1 MQTPT
6 TTQKPVTREQAVAI
20 AELIKEQCD
29 AAYAELVA
37 MRAPD
42 PRVLD
47 GFRHPTHARRSASR
61 LRSGEFRPPKW
72 MPGTVEEL
80 AREYEYAAEYAEKLR
95 DVRRLAKTHKK
106 VQMHI
111 ANETF
116 ADVRLIFH
124 RMKEWL
130 RDPNLDE
137 VTAENILAL
146 HRERRRDLGRPKKKG
161 PRVGEGGVLIANGA
175 PAPHR

>member
-1 MQTPT
+1 MQTQMTP
-6 TTQKPVTREQAVAI
+6 KPVTREQAVAI

-29 AAYAELVA
+29 AMYAELVA
-37 MRAPD
+37 MPKPD
-42 PRVLD
+42 PEVID
-47 GFRHPTHARRSASR
+47 EFRTASYARRTARR
-61 LRSGEFRPPKW
+61 LRTGEFRPKT
-72 MPGTVEEL
+72 MTGTAEEL
-80 AREYEYAAEYAEKLR
+80 ALKYDYAAEYADKVR
-95 DVRRLAKTHKK
+95 DVRRLAKTYKK
-106 VQMHI
+106 VQLHI

-116 ADVRLIFH
+116 ADVRQLFH
-124 RMKEWL
+124 QMKVWL

-161 PRVGEGGVLIANGA
+161 PKVGEGGVLVASGA